1 MTARKVVQTR
11 SPEDVARLTDAYFL
25 KTKEV
30 VRRFGDM
37 AATYALFLRRP
48 VISAPRLTV
57 EFLERMQSERGTRF
71 EIELM
76 CQEGEWV
83 GAGEPIIYL
92 TGSLYHLVDLETL
105 YLQKLGAPCV
115 AAYNAY
121 NMCVDLP

>member
-1 MTARKVVQTR
+1 MLTR
-11 SPEDVARLTDAYFL
+11 SSDDVARLTDAYFL

-30 VRRFGDM
+30 VRRFGDIP
-37 AATYALFLRRP
+37 ATYAIFLRRP
-48 VISAPRLTV
+48 VICTPKLMI
-57 EFLERMQSERGTRF
+57 EFLESMQKERGTRF

-76 CQEGEWV
+76 CQEGDWV
-83 GAGEPIIYL
+83 GAGEPMIYL